1 MLIGLLDTD
10 QYSAGNICNYLQC
23 TGHEVRVLITVPE
36 MLLALKSCSIDLL
49 LVATSAGDKSG
60 LELLTSIRNECQ
72 LKGPV
77 LFLINRRD
85 EHNVGELLKAGLN
98 DYCLKPVRAKE
109 LLTRVSACLGNTS
122 QVNIFDVKKEY
133 LGYVFDVL
141 NSSVVFGGKRVNL
154 SQPEFHLAMYFFE
167 NRERALSRS
176 QLLQAAYRESSDGES
191 LPNSL
196 DMLVSSLRKKLDTS
210 ITSPVLRLKQIYG
223 FGYRLTSLI

>member
-10 QYSAGNICNYLQC
+10 QYSAGNICTHLQC
-23 TGHEVRVLITVPE
+23 KGHKVQVFIAASE

-49 LVATSAGDKSG
+49 LVAPLTGEKSG
-60 LELLTSIRNECQ
+60 LELLTILRNECQ

-85 EHNVGELLKAGLN
+85 EHNVGELFKAGLN

-109 LLTRVSACLGNTS
+109 LLARVSACLENTP
-122 QVNIFDVKKEY
+122 QVNNFDTKKEY
-133 LGYVFDVL
+133 LGYVFNVL
-141 NSSVVFGGKRVNL
+141 DSSVVFNKKNVNL
-154 SQPEFHLAMYFFE
+154 SQAEFNLAMYFFE
-167 NRERALSRS
+167 NKERALSRS

-191 LPNSL
+191 LSNSL